1 MNQRDYDLIV
11 RAAFGES
18 ERGEEAFV
26 EEMLRRDPEA
36 KALFEE
42 FSSLQGG
49 LHDLDDVPA
58 CQLST
63 ERLRQAILDQGVK
76 PLRRAPFRAFWGVG
90 VAAAACLALT
100 FVVFRQQTESKAELD
115 AYKISAGKTL
125 SEPLPSTQG
134 TPTTPAPVDEAVP
147 PGEYVADSSELSLPD
162 MGTVME
168 SGAKSAVKQTRKAHR
183 RESVSMMTSGA
194 GSSKDKVPAAR
205 DMTLADTARS
215 KASEYPSNQ
224 VPMADAAKFD
234 AAVPEGPVVFVQ
246 PQTDPQT
253 GASLAV
259 ETNHASDFVFGG

>member
-49 LHDLDDVPA
+49 LRDLDDVPA

-90 VAAAACLALT
+90 LATAACLALT
-100 FVVFRQQTESKAELD
+100 LVIFRQQTESKAELE

-125 SEPLPSTQG
+125 NEPLARVQETPS
-134 TPTTPAPVDEAVP
+134 PVDDAVSPDAYAVDMAP
-147 PGEYVADSSELSLPD
+147 PVVPD
-162 MGTVME
+162 VESVME
-168 SGAKSAVKQTRKAHR
+168 SGASAAVKQPRKAHR
-183 RESVSMMTSGA
+183 RESVSMMTSGS

-205 DMTLADTARS
+205 DMTLADTAKS

-224 VPMADAAKFD
+224 VPMTDAAKFD